1 MEKCICLCLALL
13 LVVGG
18 AALAEN
24 VIGGA
29 DGPTSI
35 YLAPTVVTPEDGR
48 YVLIARAETDG
59 TYSYAL
65 VGAGTGEEAM
75 ALFGGAGASE
85 ERIAAFTRFAA
96 ALEPAVTLESGAD
109 PLVISRSED
118 GGISFSA
125 GALELVRV
133 EDGTVFA
140 IVTGSFAQQEI
151 SVEEGCAAYIWDE
164 DGVLEYGV
172 GSTVGETIN
181 VCPHCGRPDDG
192 TSRHH
197 TVISEYCKEGH
208 TLCMGDPEHYCDPDE
223 GGCGDYYP
231 CSRSNSHTPCAKCG
245 KLWCYKEHGDHKEL
259 ACGHRGCEVY
269 GEEEKHAQCDVCS
282 GYLCDGKDHSAAP
295 CGIEGHLNCDGKDHS
310 AAACGAEGH
319 CNCDGRDHSLAPCGK
334 HFACAEGYDAAQHA
348 LCLTCGGYLCDG
360 QDHQHVAPEATQ
372 PPATEP
378 PAEEGTPEAA

>member
-1 MEKCICLCLALL
+1 MKKCICLCLALL
-13 LVVGG
+13 LVLGG

-269 GEEEKHAQCDVCS
+269 GEEEKHAQCEACS
-282 GYLCDGKDHSAAP
+282 GYLCDGKDHGAAP
-295 CGIEGHLNCDGKDHS
+295 CGIKGHLNCDGKDHS
-310 AAACGAEGH
+310 AAACGVEGH
-319 CNCDGRDHSLAPCGK
+319 CNCDGRDHSLAPCGE
-334 HFACAEGYDAAQHA
+334 HFACAEDYDAAQHS

-360 QDHQHVAPEATQ
+360 QDHLHAEPEATQ

-378 PAEEGTPEAA
+378 PAQEGTPEAA